1 MLLWSVITVLKAV
14 TAKCAACPTIF
25 QNRNE
30 KIMKNTLFKKIT
42 SAMKIAALSVAM
54 ITASP
59 SNIEAASVLNA
70 QAIPVVL
77 NETMP
82 YASFSVIHS
91 GAAMLYVNQLPTANG
106 ITVCVNAGHGTKGG
120 ESRKTLSHP
129 DGSPKVTGGTTS
141 AGATQSTA
149 VSSGMTFT
157 DGVSEASVTLKE
169 ALILKGLLLNS
180 GYNVLMIREGADV
193 QLDNV
198 ARTVLANKYAQC
210 HISLHWDSTASNK
223 GAFYCK
229 VPGNPSYKAMEPVRS
244 TWAMSDLLGENLING
259 LRTAGRKI
267 HGTGSMELDLT
278 QTSYST
284 IPSVDIELGDKASDH
299 SDAALNNIAMGL
311 LTGINSYFGR

>member
-42 SAMKIAALSVAM
+42 SAMIITALSVGM

-120 ESRKTLSHP
+120 ESLKTLSHP

-141 AGATQSTA
+141 AGATKSTA
-149 VSSGMTFT
+149 VSAGTTFT